1 MTANAKAKRT
11 LTQLDDKLT
20 VADICA
26 DLRISRRTFYEGR
39 MKGPGPECFPLPNG
53 ELRVTASE
61 YQRWLDSRKK
71 AA

>member
-1 MTANAKAKRT
+1 MTARPETKRAAV
-11 LTQLDDKLT
+11 QLDGKLT

-26 DLRISRRTFYEGR
+26 DLRISRRTFYEWR
-39 MKGPGPECFPLPNG
+39 MKGTGPECIPLPNG
-53 ELRVTASE
+53 ELRVTVPE

>member
-1 MTANAKAKRT
+1 MTANAKTKRT
-11 LTQLDDKLT
+11 VVQLDGKLT

-26 DLRISRRTFYEGR
+26 DLGISRRTFYEWR
-39 MKGPGPECFPLPNG
+39 MKGTGPECIPLPNG

-61 YQRWLDSRKK
+61 YQRWLDARKK